1 MQEKIP
7 LVIGFGVTGKSI
19 INYLADS
26 HSEIFLIEEWEE
38 NPSLEEIKNIELKV
52 HINPDINEE
61 LFQNISRIYSS
72 PGVSGQHEIFSYA
85 KKHNI
90 KVSSDIEEYLTAQE
104 GIKVLVTGTNG
115 KTSTCLIIE
124 TLFKSVFP
132 SLTISVL
139 GNIGNPVLPHIKDD
153 IDISII
159 EVSSFQLELLN
170 EIQFDIGLLLNIEQ
184 DHMDRYLSY
193 QDYEN
198 IKFLVLKYSLFNI
211 SYDDIDR
218 GLSNPLNYKDIEIP
232 QAVLELPTFKNWP
245 MHDIENL
252 RASLAVL
259 KCYYENFYNSSFDE
273 LTLSK
278 ELERAFMDFR
288 KPPHRFEI
296 IENSLGINFIN
307 DSKATNLDAML
318 KAIKAVN
325 ELKKDQ
331 ESIHLICGGD
341 LKEQDTNSIDLKS
354 ISSVGRVLIYGKDK
368 EILFQSMRQYT
379 ECLLVNDLEEAV
391 MEAMELSKG
400 GDYVMLSPACSSL
413 DMFINYQE
421 RGDKF
426 KRLIEDLLDE

>member
-19 INYLADS
+19 INYLAAS
-26 HSEIFLIEEWEE
+26 HTEIFLIEEWEE
-38 NPSLEEIKNIELKV
+38 NPSLEEIKDIELKV
-52 HINPDINEE
+52 HLNPDINDE

-72 PGVSGQHEIFSYA
+72 PGVSSKHEIFSHA

-90 KVSSDIEEYLTAQE
+90 KVSSDIEEYLTVQE
-104 GIKVLVTGTNG
+104 GVKVLVTGTNG
-115 KTSTCLIIE
+115 KTSTCLLLE

-132 SLTISVL
+132 SLKISVL
-139 GNIGNPVLPHIKDD
+139 GNIGKPVLPHIKDD

-170 EIQFDIGLLLNIEQ
+170 EIEFDIGLLLNIEQ
-184 DHMDRYLSY
+184 DHMDRYSSY
-193 QDYEN
+193 QDYKN
-198 IKFLVLKYSLFNI
+198 IKFLVLKYALFNI
-211 SYDDIDR
+211 SYDDADGR
-218 GLSNPLNYKDIEIP
+218 LSNPLNYKDMDIP
-232 QAVLELPTFKNWP
+232 QVVLELPTFKDWP

-259 KCYYENFYNSSFDE
+259 KCYYENFDNSSFDE
-273 LTLSK
+273 LNLAKT
-278 ELERAFMDFR
+278 LERTFMDFR

-296 IENSLGINFIN
+296 IENSIGINFIN

-331 ESIHLICGGD
+331 ESISLICGGG
-341 LKEQDTNSIDLKS
+341 LKEQDTNLTSLKS
-354 ISSVGRVLIYGKDK
+354 VSSISRVLIYGKDK
-368 EILFQSMRQYT
+368 EILFESMRQYT

-391 MEAMELSKG
+391 MEAKKLSKE

-426 KRLIEDLLDE
+426 KRLIEDL

>member
-1 MQEKIP
+1 VQEKIP

-19 INYLADS
+19 INYLAAS
-26 HSEIFLIEEWEE
+26 HTEIFLIEEWEE
-38 NPSLEEIKNIELKV
+38 NPSLEEIKDIELKV
-52 HINPDINEE
+52 HLNPDINDE

-72 PGVSGQHEIFSYA
+72 PGVSSKHEIFSHA

-90 KVSSDIEEYLTAQE
+90 KVSSDIEEYLTVQE
-104 GIKVLVTGTNG
+104 GVKVLVTGTNG
-115 KTSTCLIIE
+115 KTSTCLLLE

-132 SLTISVL
+132 SLKISVL
-139 GNIGNPVLPHIKDD
+139 GNIGKPVLPHIKDD

-170 EIQFDIGLLLNIEQ
+170 EIEFDIGLLLNIEQ

-193 QDYEN
+193 QDYKN
-198 IKFLVLKYSLFNI
+198 IKFLVLKYALFKI
-211 SYDDIDR
+211 SYDDTGSR
-218 GLSNPLNYKDIEIP
+218 LSNPLNYKDMNIP
-232 QAVLELPTFKNWP
+232 QAVLELPTFKDWP

-259 KCYYENFYNSSFDE
+259 KCYYENFDNSSFDE
-273 LTLSK
+273 LNLAKT
-278 ELERAFMDFR
+278 LERAFMDFR

-296 IENSLGINFIN
+296 IENSIGINFIN

-318 KAIKAVN
+318 KAIQAVN

-331 ESIHLICGGD
+331 ESISLICGGD
-341 LKEQDTNSIDLKS
+341 LKEQDTNLTSLKS
-354 ISSVGRVLIYGKDK
+354 VSSVSRVLIYGKDK
-368 EILFQSMRQYT
+368 EILFESMRQYT

-391 MEAMELSKG
+391 MEAKKYSKE

-426 KRLIEDLLDE
+426 KRLIEDL

>member
-19 INYLADS
+19 INYLAAS
-26 HSEIFLIEEWEE
+26 HTEIYLIEEWEE
-38 NPSLEEIKNIELKV
+38 NPSLEEIKDIELKV
-52 HINPDINEE
+52 HLNPDINDE

-72 PGVSGQHEIFSYA
+72 PGVSSKHEIFSHA

-90 KVSSDIEEYLTAQE
+90 KVSSDIEEYLTIQE
-104 GIKVLVTGTNG
+104 GVKVLVTGTNG
-115 KTSTCLIIE
+115 KTSTCLLLE

-132 SLTISVL
+132 SLKISVL
-139 GNIGNPVLPHIKDD
+139 GNIGKPVLPHIKDD

-170 EIQFDIGLLLNIEQ
+170 EIEFDIGLLLNIEQ

-193 QDYEN
+193 QDYKN
-198 IKFLVLKYSLFNI
+198 IKFLVLKYALFNI
-211 SYDDIDR
+211 SYDDTDGR
-218 GLSNPLNYKDIEIP
+218 LSNPLNYKDMDIP
-232 QAVLELPTFKNWP
+232 QVVLELPTFKDWP

-259 KCYYENFYNSSFDE
+259 KCYYENFDNTSFTE
-273 LTLSK
+273 LNLAKT
-278 ELERAFMDFR
+278 LERAFMNFR

-296 IENSLGINFIN
+296 IENSIGINFIN

-318 KAIKAVN
+318 KAIQAVN

-331 ESIHLICGGD
+331 ESISLICGGD
-341 LKEQDTNSIDLKS
+341 LKEQDTNLTSLKS
-354 ISSVGRVLIYGKDK
+354 VSSISRVLIYGKDK
-368 EILFQSMRQYT
+368 EILFESMRQYT

-391 MEAMELSKG
+391 MEAKKLSKE

-426 KRLIEDLLDE
+426 KRLIEDL

>member
-1 MQEKIP
+1 VQEKIP

-19 INYLADS
+19 INYLAAS
-26 HSEIFLIEEWEE
+26 HTEIFLIEEWEE
-38 NPSLEEIKNIELKV
+38 NPSLEEIKDIELKV
-52 HINPDINEE
+52 HLNPDINDE

-72 PGVSGQHEIFSYA
+72 PGVSSKHEIFSHA

-90 KVSSDIEEYLTAQE
+90 KVSSDIEEYLTVQE
-104 GIKVLVTGTNG
+104 GVKVLVTGTNG
-115 KTSTCLIIE
+115 KTSTCLLLE

-132 SLTISVL
+132 SLKISVL
-139 GNIGNPVLPHIKDD
+139 GNIGKPVLPHIKDD

-170 EIQFDIGLLLNIEQ
+170 EIEFDIGLLLNIEQ
-184 DHMDRYLSY
+184 DHMDRYSSY
-193 QDYEN
+193 QDYKN
-198 IKFLVLKYSLFNI
+198 IKFLVLKYALFNI
-211 SYDDIDR
+211 SYDDADGR
-218 GLSNPLNYKDIEIP
+218 LSNPLNYKDMDIP
-232 QAVLELPTFKNWP
+232 QVVLELPTFKDWP

-259 KCYYENFYNSSFDE
+259 KCYYENFDNSSFDE
-273 LTLSK
+273 LNLAK
-278 ELERAFMDFR
+278 ILERAFMNFR

-296 IENSLGINFIN
+296 IENSIGINFIN

-318 KAIKAVN
+318 KAIQAVN

-331 ESIHLICGGD
+331 ESISLICGGD
-341 LKEQDTNSIDLKS
+341 LKEQDTNLTSLTS
-354 ISSVGRVLIYGKDK
+354 VSSVSRVLIYGKDK
-368 EILFQSMRQYT
+368 EVLFESMRQYT

-391 MEAMELSKG
+391 MEAKKLSKE

-426 KRLIEDLLDE
+426 KRLIEDL

>member
-19 INYLADS
+19 INYLAAS
-26 HSEIFLIEEWEE
+26 HTEIFLIEEWEE
-38 NPSLEEIKNIELKV
+38 NPSLEEIKDIELKV
-52 HINPDINEE
+52 HLNPDINDE

-72 PGVSGQHEIFSYA
+72 PGVSSKHEIFSHA

-90 KVSSDIEEYLTAQE
+90 KVSSDIEEYLTVQE
-104 GIKVLVTGTNG
+104 GVKVLVTGTNG
-115 KTSTCLIIE
+115 KTSTCLLLE

-132 SLTISVL
+132 SLKISVL
-139 GNIGNPVLPHIKDD
+139 GNIGKPVLPHIKDD

-170 EIQFDIGLLLNIEQ
+170 EIEFDIGLLLNIEQ

-193 QDYEN
+193 QDYKN
-198 IKFLVLKYSLFNI
+198 IKFLVLKYALFNI
-211 SYDDIDR
+211 SYDDTGSR
-218 GLSNPLNYKDIEIP
+218 LSNPLNYKDMDIP
-232 QAVLELPTFKNWP
+232 QAVLELPTFKDWP

-259 KCYYENFYNSSFDE
+259 KCYYENFDNSSFDE
-273 LTLSK
+273 LNLAK
-278 ELERAFMDFR
+278 ILERAFMNFR

-296 IENSLGINFIN
+296 IENSIGINFIN

-318 KAIKAVN
+318 KAIQAVN

-331 ESIHLICGGD
+331 ESISLICGGD
-341 LKEQDTNSIDLKS
+341 LKEQDTNITSLKS
-354 ISSVGRVLIYGKDK
+354 VSSVSRVLIYGKDK
-368 EILFQSMRQYT
+368 EILFESMRQYT

-391 MEAMELSKG
+391 MEAKKYSKE
-400 GDYVMLSPACSSL
+400 GDYVILSPACSSL

-426 KRLIEDLLDE
+426 KRLIEDL

>member
-1 MQEKIP
+1 VQEKIP

-19 INYLADS
+19 INYLAAS
-26 HSEIFLIEEWEE
+26 HTEIFLIEEWEE
-38 NPSLEEIKNIELKV
+38 NPSLEEIKDIELKV
-52 HINPDINEE
+52 HLNPDINDE

-72 PGVSGQHEIFSYA
+72 PGVSSKHEIFSHA

-90 KVSSDIEEYLTAQE
+90 KVSSDIEEYLTVQE
-104 GIKVLVTGTNG
+104 GVKVLVTGTNG
-115 KTSTCLIIE
+115 KTSTCLLLE

-132 SLTISVL
+132 SLKISVL
-139 GNIGNPVLPHIKDD
+139 GNIGKPVLPHIKDD

-170 EIQFDIGLLLNIEQ
+170 EIEFDIGLLLNIEQ
-184 DHMDRYLSY
+184 DHMDRYSSY
-193 QDYEN
+193 QDYKN
-198 IKFLVLKYSLFNI
+198 IKFLVLKYALFNI
-211 SYDDIDR
+211 SYDDTDGR
-218 GLSNPLNYKDIEIP
+218 LSNPLNYKDMDIP
-232 QAVLELPTFKNWP
+232 QVVLELPTFKDWP

-259 KCYYENFYNSSFDE
+259 KCYYENFDNSSFDE
-273 LTLSK
+273 LNLAK
-278 ELERAFMDFR
+278 ILERAFMNFR

-296 IENSLGINFIN
+296 IENSIGINFIN

-318 KAIKAVN
+318 KAIQAVN

-331 ESIHLICGGD
+331 ESISLICGGD
-341 LKEQDTNSIDLKS
+341 LKEQDTNLTSLTS
-354 ISSVGRVLIYGKDK
+354 VSSVSRVLIYGKDK
-368 EILFQSMRQYT
+368 EVLFESMRQYT

-391 MEAMELSKG
+391 MEAKKLSKE

-426 KRLIEDLLDE
+426 KRLIEDL

>member
-1 MQEKIP
+1 VQEKIP

-19 INYLADS
+19 INYLAAS
-26 HSEIFLIEEWEE
+26 HTEIYLIEEWEE
-38 NPSLEEIKNIELKV
+38 NPSLEEIKDIELKV
-52 HINPDINEE
+52 HLNPEINDE

-72 PGVSGQHEIFSYA
+72 PGVSSKHEIFSHA

-90 KVSSDIEEYLTAQE
+90 KVSSDIEEYLTIQE
-104 GIKVLVTGTNG
+104 GVKVLVTGTNG
-115 KTSTCLIIE
+115 KTSTCLLLE

-132 SLTISVL
+132 SLKISVL
-139 GNIGNPVLPHIKDD
+139 GNIGKPVLPHIKDD

-170 EIQFDIGLLLNIEQ
+170 EIEFDIGLLLNIEQ

-193 QDYEN
+193 QDYKN
-198 IKFLVLKYSLFNI
+198 IKFLVLKYALFNI
-211 SYDDIDR
+211 SYDDTDGR
-218 GLSNPLNYKDIEIP
+218 LSNPLNYKDMDIP
-232 QAVLELPTFKNWP
+232 QVVLELPTFKDWP

-259 KCYYENFYNSSFDE
+259 KCYYENFDNSSFDE
-273 LTLSK
+273 LNLAKT
-278 ELERAFMDFR
+278 LERAFMNFR

-296 IENSLGINFIN
+296 IENSIGINFIN

-318 KAIKAVN
+318 KAIQAVN

-331 ESIHLICGGD
+331 ESISLICGGD
-341 LKEQDTNSIDLKS
+341 LKEQDTNLTSLTS
-354 ISSVGRVLIYGKDK
+354 VSSVSRVLIYGKDK
-368 EILFQSMRQYT
+368 EILFESMRKYT

-391 MEAMELSKG
+391 MEAKKLSKE

-426 KRLIEDLLDE
+426 KRLIEDL

>member
-19 INYLADS
+19 INYLAAS
-26 HSEIFLIEEWEE
+26 HTEIYLIEEWEE
-38 NPSLEEIKNIELKV
+38 NPSLEEIKDIELKV
-52 HINPDINEE
+52 HLNPDINDE

-72 PGVSGQHEIFSYA
+72 PGVSSKHEIFSHA

-90 KVSSDIEEYLTAQE
+90 KVSSDIEEYLTIQE
-104 GIKVLVTGTNG
+104 GVKVLVTGTNG
-115 KTSTCLIIE
+115 KTSTCLLLE

-132 SLTISVL
+132 SLKISVL
-139 GNIGNPVLPHIKDD
+139 GNIGKPVLPHIKDD

-170 EIQFDIGLLLNIEQ
+170 EIEFDIGLLLNIEQ

-193 QDYEN
+193 QDYKN
-198 IKFLVLKYSLFNI
+198 IKFLVLKYALFNI
-211 SYDDIDR
+211 SYDDKDGR
-218 GLSNPLNYKDIEIP
+218 LGNPLNYKDMVIP
-232 QAVLELPTFKNWP
+232 QVVLELPTFKDWP

-259 KCYYENFYNSSFDE
+259 KCYYENFDNSSFDE
-273 LTLSK
+273 LNLAKT
-278 ELERAFMDFR
+278 LERAFMNFR

-296 IENSLGINFIN
+296 IENSIGINFIN

-318 KAIKAVN
+318 KAIQAVN

-331 ESIHLICGGD
+331 ESISLICGGD
-341 LKEQDTNSIDLKS
+341 LKEQDTNLTSLKS
-354 ISSVGRVLIYGKDK
+354 VSSVSRVLIYGKDK
-368 EILFQSMRQYT
+368 EILFESMRQYT

-391 MEAMELSKG
+391 TEAKKHSKE

-426 KRLIEDLLDE
+426 KRLIEDL

>member
-19 INYLADS
+19 INYLAAS
-26 HSEIFLIEEWEE
+26 HTEIFLIEEWEE
-38 NPSLEEIKNIELKV
+38 NPSLEEIKDIELKV
-52 HINPDINEE
+52 HLNPDINDE

-72 PGVSGQHEIFSYA
+72 PGVSSKHEIFSHA

-90 KVSSDIEEYLTAQE
+90 KVSSDIEEYLTVQE
-104 GIKVLVTGTNG
+104 GVKVLVTGTNG
-115 KTSTCLIIE
+115 KTSTCLLLE

-132 SLTISVL
+132 SLKISVL
-139 GNIGNPVLPHIKDD
+139 GNIGKPVLPHIKDD

-170 EIQFDIGLLLNIEQ
+170 EIEFDIGLLLNIEQ

-193 QDYEN
+193 QDYKN
-198 IKFLVLKYSLFNI
+198 IKFLVLKYALFNI
-211 SYDDIDR
+211 SYDDTGNR
-218 GLSNPLNYKDIEIP
+218 LSNPLNYKDMDIP
-232 QAVLELPTFKNWP
+232 QAVLELPTFKDWP

-259 KCYYENFYNSSFDE
+259 KCYYENFDNSSFDE
-273 LTLSK
+273 LNLAK
-278 ELERAFMDFR
+278 ILERAFMNFR

-296 IENSLGINFIN
+296 IENSSGINFIN

-318 KAIKAVN
+318 KAIQAVN

-331 ESIHLICGGD
+331 ESISLICGGD
-341 LKEQDTNSIDLKS
+341 LKEQDTNLTSLTS
-354 ISSVGRVLIYGKDK
+354 VSSVSRVLIYGKDK
-368 EILFQSMRQYT
+368 EVLFESMRQYT

-391 MEAMELSKG
+391 MEAKKLSKE

-426 KRLIEDLLDE
+426 KRLIEDL

>member
-1 MQEKIP
+1 VQEKIP

-19 INYLADS
+19 INYLAAS
-26 HSEIFLIEEWEE
+26 HTEIFLIEEWEE
-38 NPSLEEIKNIELKV
+38 NPSLEEIKDIELKV
-52 HINPDINEE
+52 HLNPDINDE

-72 PGVSGQHEIFSYA
+72 PGVSSKHEIFSHA

-90 KVSSDIEEYLTAQE
+90 KVSSDIEEYLTVQE
-104 GIKVLVTGTNG
+104 GVKVLVTGTNG
-115 KTSTCLIIE
+115 KTSTCLLLE

-132 SLTISVL
+132 SLKISVL
-139 GNIGNPVLPHIKDD
+139 GNIGKPVLPHIKDD

-170 EIQFDIGLLLNIEQ
+170 EIEFDIGLLLNIEQ

-193 QDYEN
+193 QDYKN
-198 IKFLVLKYSLFNI
+198 IKFLVLKYALFNI
-211 SYDDIDR
+211 SYDDTDGR
-218 GLSNPLNYKDIEIP
+218 LSNPLNYKDMDIP
-232 QAVLELPTFKNWP
+232 QVVLELPTFKDWP

-259 KCYYENFYNSSFDE
+259 KCYYENFDNSSFDE
-273 LTLSK
+273 LNLAK
-278 ELERAFMDFR
+278 ILERAFMNFR

-296 IENSLGINFIN
+296 IENSSGINFIN

-318 KAIKAVN
+318 KAIQAVN

-331 ESIHLICGGD
+331 ESISLICGGD
-341 LKEQDTNSIDLKS
+341 LKEQDTNLTSLTS
-354 ISSVGRVLIYGKDK
+354 VSSVSRVLIYGKDK
-368 EILFQSMRQYT
+368 EVLFESMRQYT

-391 MEAMELSKG
+391 MEAKKLSKE

-426 KRLIEDLLDE
+426 KRLIEDL

>member
-1 MQEKIP
+1 
-7 LVIGFGVTGKSI
+7 
-19 INYLADS
+19 
-26 HSEIFLIEEWEE
+26 
-38 NPSLEEIKNIELKV
+38 
-52 HINPDINEE
+52 
-61 LFQNISRIYSS
+61 
-72 PGVSGQHEIFSYA
+72 
-85 KKHNI
+85 
-90 KVSSDIEEYLTAQE
+90 
-104 GIKVLVTGTNG
+104 
-115 KTSTCLIIE
+115 
-124 TLFKSVFP
+124 
-132 SLTISVL
+132 
-139 GNIGNPVLPHIKDD
+139 
-153 IDISII
+153 
-159 EVSSFQLELLN
+159 
-170 EIQFDIGLLLNIEQ
+170 
-184 DHMDRYLSY
+184 MDRYLSY

-211 SYDDIDR
+211 SYDDTDR

-259 KCYYENFYNSSFDE
+259 KCYYENFYNSSFNE

-288 KPPHRFEI
+288 KPPHRFEV

-354 ISSVGRVLIYGKDK
+354 ISSVSRVLIYGKDK

-391 MEAMELSKG
+391 MEAMKLSKE

>member
-19 INYLADS
+19 INYLAAS
-26 HSEIFLIEEWEE
+26 HTEIFLIEEWEE
-38 NPSLEEIKNIELKV
+38 NPSLEEIKDIELKV
-52 HINPDINEE
+52 HINPDINDE

-72 PGVSGQHEIFSYA
+72 PGVSSKHEIFSHA

-90 KVSSDIEEYLTAQE
+90 KVSSDIEEYLTVQE
-104 GIKVLVTGTNG
+104 GVKVLVTGTNG
-115 KTSTCLIIE
+115 KTSTCLLLE

-132 SLTISVL
+132 SLKISVL
-139 GNIGNPVLPHIKDD
+139 GNIGKPVLPHIKDD

-170 EIQFDIGLLLNIEQ
+170 EIEFDIGLLLNIEQ

-193 QDYEN
+193 QDYKN
-198 IKFLVLKYSLFNI
+198 IKFLVLKYALFNI
-211 SYDDIDR
+211 SYDDTDGR
-218 GLSNPLNYKDIEIP
+218 LSNPLNYKDMDIP
-232 QAVLELPTFKNWP
+232 QVVLELPTFKDWP

-259 KCYYENFYNSSFDE
+259 KCYYENFDNSSFDE
-273 LTLSK
+273 LNLAK
-278 ELERAFMDFR
+278 ILERAFMNFR

-296 IENSLGINFIN
+296 IENSIGINFIN

-318 KAIKAVN
+318 KAIQAVN

-331 ESIHLICGGD
+331 ESISLICGGD
-341 LKEQDTNSIDLKS
+341 LKEQDTNLTSLTS
-354 ISSVGRVLIYGKDK
+354 VSSVSRVLIYGKDK
-368 EILFQSMRQYT
+368 EVLFESMRQYT

-391 MEAMELSKG
+391 MEAKKLSKE

-426 KRLIEDLLDE
+426 KRLIEDL